1 MEREQ
6 LFCEQQLC
14 FEAAG
19 ALYELEDALV
29 LRVVLRLAAGLARHE
44 RAAAADRELRAP
56 VGQERAVDALA
67 SQQRFNAAALGV
79 GVGFTND
86 AQFLCCRED
95 APLARGGLAFE
106 RRTSVARC

>member
-1 MEREQ
+1 MPRISDVFFLEREQ

-44 RAAAADRELRAP
+44 RAAAADRELR
-56 VGQERAVDALA
+56 VRQ
-67 SQQRFNAAALGV
+67 
-79 GVGFTND
+79 
-86 AQFLCCRED
+86 
-95 APLARGGLAFE
+95 LARSEL
-106 RRTSVARC
+106 